1 MPGHINADSFT
12 RITSVDCLF
21 QIAEVQNYDKDKN
34 KYKFINP
41 LTSKYINKYW
51 INLQGVEERR

>member
-21 QIAEVQNYDKDKN
+21 QIAELCNQFSQVQNYDKDKT
-34 KYKFINP
+34 KYKFTNP
-41 LTSKYINKYW
+41 LTSKYINKY
-51 INLQGVEERR
+51 

>member
-12 RITSVDCLF
+12 RIKSVDCLF
-21 QIAEVQNYDKDKN
+21 QIAELCNQFSQVQNYDKDKN

-41 LTSKYINKYW
+41 LTSKYINKY
-51 INLQGVEERR
+51 